1 MDRTYKLK
9 TKKAIVDNIDVHNI
23 SIDDLEIKELYKLAD
38 RAERIVKRI
47 KLKKE
52 ASNGTEQR

>member
-9 TKKAIVDNIDVHNI
+9 TKKAITDNIDVNNI

-52 ASNGTEQR
+52 DNNGTQQ

>member
-9 TKKAIVDNIDVHNI
+9 TKKAITDNIDVNNI
-23 SIDDLEIKELYKLAD
+23 SIDDLEVKDLYKLAD